1 MFKLVIFPV
10 WSLDNQSKRIK
21 MVRIFRK
28 ILLTTQIVS
37 AVRYGDTGS
46 IEIDSVNYD
55 SSSVD
60 LIVNIALSLFDSLQ
74 EYTKQMEDD
83 EDKLK
88 VKFKPK
94 LVIEEI
100 KPFEISYNNDIPVP
114 ELREIDYNYDDNE
127 ITDNHNDDK
136 LLNHQND
143 PKTEIKEPDRNIAIK
158 LALNDNFDDGYILDI
173 VNANIEEQETLV
185 NTVDGKENEFKLHK
199 EFPNIYTQSDSI
211 FNNHNMNGSKVEDIN
226 TPEVYNSA
234 VPIKNNSTILQ
245 DRESDFLQQ
254 KYNST
259 ILQDKG
265 SDFLPSPKDVVIV
278 SEKAHEIVADF
289 DYLHEEKDIEKTEDK
304 IQENKIVPDLK
315 WPRKKRKR
323 PMDYRENW
331 HLLNRKKPN
340 KKNKKELKRPVSMK
354 NKRRKRKKG
363 FKDPKKVFPTL
374 IVPPV
379 SKYRRPMKFGRNS

>member
-1 MFKLVIFPV
+1 
-10 WSLDNQSKRIK
+10 
-21 MVRIFRK
+21 MVRIFR
-28 ILLTTQIVS
+28 ILLTTTQIVS

-100 KPFEISYNNDIPVP
+100 KPVEISYNNDIPVP
-114 ELREIDYNYDDNE
+114 ELREIDYSYDDNE

-173 VNANIEEQETLV
+173 VNANIEEQETLG

-211 FNNHNMNGSKVEDIN
+211 FNNHNMNGSKVEDID
-226 TPEVYNSA
+226 TPEVHNSA
-234 VPIKNNSTILQ
+234 FPKKDNSTILQDRESDFLQQKNNSTILQ
-245 DRESDFLQQ
+245 DRQSDFLQQ

-278 SEKAHEIVADF
+278 SEKEHEIVADF
-289 DYLHEEKDIEKTEDK
+289 DYLHEEKDIETTEDK